1 MKRLTSGEFKAE
13 HDVTVGVEFTG
24 YDIKVEDKIIRLQ
37 IWDTAGQESF
47 RSVTKIFYRNAH
59 AVVLGFSVGDRGSF
73 DHLNDWLN
81 EIHASCTPDVLV
93 LLAGCKSDIAESMRQ
108 VKKETAIK
116 FQLENNLLYF
126 SECSAKSGTNIT
138 NLFVDISKFL
148 FVRKKEELE
157 QDDRSGS
164 VIPGGS
170 ERSNSVISNNKQA
183 VTKKMAPT
191 NNASS
196 FGQ

>member
-1 MKRLTSGEFKAE
+1 MSNRFHINIKIGIGKSCLMKRLTSGEFIAA

-59 AVVLGFSVGDRGSF
+59 AVVLGFDLSSRGSF

-93 LLAGCKSDIAESMRQ
+93 LLAGCKSDIAE
-108 VKKETAIK
+108 
-116 FQLENNLLYF
+116 N
-126 SECSAKSGTNIT
+126 
-138 NLFVDISKFL
+138 
-148 FVRKKEELE
+148 
-157 QDDRSGS
+157 
-164 VIPGGS
+164 
-170 ERSNSVISNNKQA
+170 
-183 VTKKMAPT
+183 
-191 NNASS
+191 
-196 FGQ
+196 